1 MAVYKRGDNNEFI
14 KEIQKA
20 LGVDPIGNFGPKT
33 EDAVKAFQKKH
44 GLTADGIVGESTLVK
59 LGLKAPA
66 AAAKPAAKPAAA
78 PAAAKPSA
86 AAKYNKDVI
95 EKAVKAK
102 GYKWFEG
109 KDLQLNIVGVRN
121 SDTGKKVTNAFDD
134 KITLSYQEN
143 GVWVYK
149 EWMNTTD
156 PGTKG
161 VKEYHNAAGV
171 ARLVPGQY
179 VDSHALGL
187 HQGKYEALK
196 QFGKVKVYRDADRD
210 MNYSED
216 KIQEGVFG
224 INIHKAGA
232 DSTYVENWSEGCQ
245 VFKRAADFEEFMS
258 IVRKSKAAGNAKF
271 TYTLIE
277 SKDIV

>member
-1 MAVYKRGDNNEFI
+1 M
-14 KEIQKA
+14 
-20 LGVDPIGNFGPKT
+20 
-33 EDAVKAFQKKH
+33 
-44 GLTADGIVGESTLVK
+44 
-59 LGLKAPA
+59 
-66 AAAKPAAKPAAA
+66 
-78 PAAAKPSA
+78 
-86 AAKYNKDVI
+86 AKYTKEQI

-102 GYKWFEG
+102 GYVWFEDAANKG
-109 KDLQLNIVGVRN
+109 FDLNIVGIRN
-121 SDTGKKVTNAFDD
+121 SATGTKVTNVFDD
-134 KITLSYQEN
+134 AISVSYKEN

-149 EWMNTTD
+149 EWVNTTD

-179 VDSHALGL
+179 RGSHTLGL

-196 QFGKVKVYRDADRD
+196 QQKPVKVYRDANRD
-210 MNYSED
+210 MNYDET

-232 DSTYVENWSEGCQ
+232 DSTFVENWSEGCQ
-245 VFKRAADFEEFMS
+245 VFKKAADFEEFMT
-258 IVRKSKAAGNAKF
+258 ICRKAGAIHGKSF